1 MSSSALPGWLPV
13 VNVIVKGLNRA
24 GLRLGTIQVLE
35 VPGRRSGEPR
45 TTPVSPLR
53 VDDDEYVIAGLANAN
68 SAQNV
73 RAAGAGR
80 LSYGRT
86 SRDIR
91 LIEIEDA
98 GRRRAVMHA
107 FPTEVPHGVAFF
119 VRAGLTDGPTPDDF
133 AAASDRVAVFRI
145 VDAASDPTEERL
157 RAR

>member
-1 MSSSALPGWLPV
+1 MSSSPLPRWLPYVNIV
-13 VNVIVKGLNRA
+13 VKWLNRA
-24 GLRLGTIQVLE
+24 GLSLGTIQVLE

-45 TTPVSPLR
+45 ATPVSPLR
-53 VDDDEYVIAGLANAN
+53 VDAEEYVIAGLANAN
-68 SAQNV
+68 WAQNV

-80 LSYGRT
+80 LIHGRT

-91 LIEIEDA
+91 LIEIQDA

-145 VDAASDPTEERL
+145 VDAASDPTKAGL
-157 RAR
+157 RAE